1 MMQMKNALDV
11 VDAMMEPDA
20 PYLLLGRIT
29 QADVAA
35 FVAERLAR
43 GLGIDTEVEAPR
55 LRNLTNRLAE
65 TPPFFL
71 TEPQTSTVRSS

>member
-1 MMQMKNALDV
+1 MKSALAA
-11 VDAMMEPDA
+11 VDAMIDPAM

-43 GLGIDTEVEAPR
+43 GLKIDTPAQTPR
-55 LRNLTNRLAE
+55 LHALAMRLQEEPA
-65 TPPFFL
+65 FRS
-71 TEPQTSTVRSS
+71 TEP